1 MMLVASGMFSMFF
14 FASLYVQ
21 EVLGYSPLKAGLAF
35 LPVTAGMML
44 GAGRRAGGDPPLR
57 AARGRRRRR
66 ARSPRSACS
75 G

>member
-1 MMLVASGMFSMFF
+1 MMLVASGMFAMFF

-35 LPVTAGMML
+35 LPVTAGIII
-44 GAGRRAGGDPPLR
+44 GAGLAQRHPALGPRAV
-57 AARGRRRRR
+57 A
-66 ARSPRSACS
+66 SS